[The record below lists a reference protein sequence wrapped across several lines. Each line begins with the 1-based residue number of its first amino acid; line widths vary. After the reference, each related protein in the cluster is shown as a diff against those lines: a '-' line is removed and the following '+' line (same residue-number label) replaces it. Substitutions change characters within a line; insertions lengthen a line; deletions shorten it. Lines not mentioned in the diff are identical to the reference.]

1 MLEHK
6 QGSAAWLQA
15 RVGKVT
21 ASRMADLTAKL
32 KTGKPGAARES
43 YMRELIAERLTGRA
57 VDHYVSNEM
66 QWGIDNE
73 PRARAA
79 YEFITD
85 NQVELAGL
93 VLHPRFSNAG
103 ASPDG
108 LIGADGLVEFK
119 CPTSK
124 THATTLATLEVP
136 EEYLPQVHWQMACTG
151 RAWCDFGSFD
161 PRFPEGMDLFVVRVA
176 RDEDAI
182 AAIEADVAAFLLE
195 LDQREAA
202 IRERFALKLAA

>member
-1 MLEHK
+1 MVEMK

-32 KTGKPGAARES
+32 KSGKPGAARES
-43 YMRELIAERLTGRA
+43 YMLELIAERLTGLA
-57 VDHYVSNEM
+57 VDHFVSREM
-66 QWGIDNE
+66 QWGTDNE

-79 YEFITD
+79 YEFVTD
-85 NQVELAGL
+85 HTVDLAGF
-93 VLHPRFSNAG
+93 VPHPRFSMAG

-124 THATTLATLEVP
+124 THATTLATGQVP
-136 EEYLPQVHWQMACTG
+136 EEYLPQVFWQMACTG
-151 RAWCDFGSFD
+151 RAWCDFASFD
-161 PRFPEGMDLFVVRVA
+161 PRFPEGMDLLVVRVP
-176 RDEDAI
+176 RDDAAI
-182 AAIEADVAAFLLE
+182 AAIEADVAAFLEE

>member
-1 MLEHK
+1 MVELV

-21 ASRMADLTAKL
+21 ASRMYDLTKKL
-32 KTGKPGAARES
+32 KTGKPAAGREA
-43 YMRELIAERLTGRA
+43 YMLELLAERLTGLA
-57 VDHYVSNEM
+57 AEHYVNGAM

-79 YEFITD
+79 YEWMKD
-85 NQVELAGL
+85 AHVAPAGL
-93 VLHPRFSNAG
+93 VPHPRFSMAA

-108 LIGADGLVEFK
+108 LVGVEGLVEFK
-119 CPTSK
+119 CPLSK
-124 THATTLATLEVP
+124 THVETLSTGEVP
-136 EEYLPQVHWQMACTG
+136 EEYLPQMLWQMACTG

-161 PRFPEGMDLFVVRVA
+161 PRMPEGMDLFVLRVE
-176 RDEDAI
+176 RDEAAI
-182 AAIEADVAAFLLE
+182 AAVEADVAAFLEE